1 MRSVVVSEL
10 EANLFTILLSFL
22 SLISRSLGDRCE
34 NRDVIHV
41 EHTTIPSSV
50 PKVTEGRG
58 SGFNAETEVR
68 KFLNMGANSEAGSSY
83 GDDGIYPDE
92 LGITSPLL
100 KEEESEEP
108 EKLETLADVEVP
120 PWNEQI
126 TFRGILVSMLLGAVF
141 CIITHKLN
149 FSVGVI
155 PSLNVA
161 AGLLG
166 FFFIKLWT
174 GTLSQLGFWAKPFTR
189 QENTVIQT
197 TVVSCYG
204 LAFSGGFG
212 SYLMAMDRRTYEL
225 LGVDYPGNNPADVK
239 VPQLGWMI
247 AFMFTVSFVGLLA
260 LVPLRKIMI
269 IDYALT
275 YPSGTATAVL
285 INSFHT
291 SRGAE
296 VARKQVK
303 CLGKYFTIS
312 FFWSMFKWFFSGIG
326 DSCGF
331 DNFPSLGLLA
341 FDHRIYFDFSL
352 TYVGVGLICPHI
364 VNCSVVFGALLSWGL
379 LWPLINTREGD
390 WFPAGLGPTD
400 FKGLYGYKVFIAI
413 AIVLGDGLYNF
424 IKIFLVTG
432 RSIVSQYQK
441 NQSLPVTGE
450 LEQELKHIS
459 PDEKKRRKVFLTEG
473 VPEWVAVAGY
483 VGLAAISIACIP
495 RIFPGMRWYFVF
507 VCYLIAP
514 VLAFCNSYGTGLTDW
529 SLASTYGKLGL
540 FVFAS
545 WAGNS
550 GGVMAGLTACGVM
563 MSIVSTA
570 ADLVQDFKTGYLT
583 LSSPRSMFI
592 SQVLGTALGCV
603 IAPLTFW
610 IFWTAFDVGSQT
622 GEYKAPYAIIYR
634 EMAILGITGFSAL
647 PSHCLALCIG
657 FFVFAIVTNLIRD
670 LAPQKYSQYIPIP
683 MAMAIPFYIGAYF
696 AIDMFVGTVILF
708 VWEKLNKK
716 EADVYGGA
724 MASGLICGD
733 GIWTIPAAILS
744 LTKINPPICMTF
756 LPAGDAA
763 GNML

>member
-1 MRSVVVSEL
+1 
-10 EANLFTILLSFL
+10 
-22 SLISRSLGDRCE
+22 
-34 NRDVIHV
+34 
-41 EHTTIPSSV
+41 
-50 PKVTEGRG
+50 
-58 SGFNAETEVR
+58 
-68 KFLNMGANSEAGSSY
+68 MGTNSEVEGLSY
-83 GDDGIYPDE
+83 GIDGIHPDDE
-92 LGITSPLL
+92 LGLTTSLL
-100 KEEESEEP
+100 KKEEP
-108 EKLETLADVEVP
+108 EELETLADVEVP

-126 TFRGILVSMLLGAVF
+126 TFRGIFVSLLLGVVF

-149 FSVGVI
+149 FTIGVI

-212 SYLMAMDRRTYEL
+212 SYLLAMNEKTYEL
-225 LGVDYPGNNPADVK
+225 LGVDYPGNYPTDVK
-239 VPQLGWMI
+239 NPQLGWMI

-260 LVPLRKIMI
+260 LAPLRKIMI

-291 SRGAE
+291 SKGAE
-296 VARKQVK
+296 VASAQVR

-312 FFWSMFKWFFSGIG
+312 FVWSCFKWFFGGIG
-326 DSCGF
+326 DNCGF
-331 DNFPSLGLLA
+331 DNFPSLGLFA
-341 FDHRIYFDFSL
+341 FKHKIYFDFSM

-364 VNCSVVFGALLSWGL
+364 VNCSVLFGALFAWGA
-379 LWPLINTREGD
+379 LWPLINTRQGD
-390 WFPAGLGPTD
+390 WFPAGLAETD

-413 AIVLGDGLYNF
+413 SLVLGDGLYNF
-424 IKIFLVTG
+424 VKILSVTAN
-432 RSIVSQYQK
+432 SVHSQYQK
-441 NQSLPVTGE
+441 SQRLPVSGKQ
-450 LEQELKHIS
+450 EQEVHLS
-459 PDEKKRRKVFLTEG
+459 PDEKKRRQVFLTEG
-473 VPEWVAVAGY
+473 VPGWFAVGGY
-483 VGLAAISIACIP
+483 VALAAISVACIP
-495 RIFPGMRWYFVF
+495 RIFTSMKWYFVF
-507 VCYLIAP
+507 LCYLIAP
-514 VLAFCNSYGTGLTDW
+514 VLGFCNSYGTGLTDW

-545 WAGNS
+545 WGGSS

-570 ADLVQDFKTGYLT
+570 ADLVQDFKTGFLT

-592 SQVLGTALGCV
+592 SQVLGTALGCI

-610 IFWTAFDVGSQT
+610 MFWTAFDIGSPT
-622 GEYKAPYAIIYR
+622 GEYKAPYAIIFR
-634 EMAILGITGFSAL
+634 EMAILGVSGLSAL
-647 PSHCLALCIG
+647 PAHCLELCIG
-657 FFVFAIVTNLIRD
+657 FFLFAIITNLIRD
-670 LAPQKYSQYIPIP
+670 LAPPKYSQFIPIP

-716 EADVYGGA
+716 EADVFAGA
-724 MASGLICGD
+724 LASGLICGD
-733 GIWTIPAAILS
+733 GVWTIPAAILS
-744 LTKINPPICMTF
+744 LSKINPPICMQF
-756 LPAGDAA
+756 LPSGSV
-763 GNML
+763 GSH